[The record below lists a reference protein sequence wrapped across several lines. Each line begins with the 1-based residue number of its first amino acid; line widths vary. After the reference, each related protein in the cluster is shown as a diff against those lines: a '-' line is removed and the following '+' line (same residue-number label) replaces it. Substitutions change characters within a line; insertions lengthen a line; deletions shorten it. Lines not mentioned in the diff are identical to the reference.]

1 MNAAPHDESRP
12 LPMRNPGTEEVRNKP
27 VAIHASA
34 ALALLAA
41 IACAGPVSRA
51 PAPAADNAK
60 ERLASARRLA
70 EASPNDAAAQAQAGW
85 LEHLTGA
92 TPAPAQARFEKS
104 LSLASPTRPADDDA
118 WALALDG
125 LAELSE
131 DRLDTLAAAKLYA
144 QAVQTH
150 SPFGELA
157 AQRLLDLEGESPAID
172 DVVLEAARALPAFA
186 PPRTARLVREAAARV
201 ANSRA
206 FEAGAA
212 DGAERAAWAAAGAVQ
227 RYRVAGPFAALRL
240 ASLSVPGPLDGLE
253 EARAP
258 QTGPAGSTAER
269 SLEFAD
275 GDLGLELEPADGDL
289 YYAASDLTAAK
300 GGDYLL
306 WIEGASALE
315 VRLDGAVM
323 LARSPWPREVPRSQ
337 TVPVR
342 LAQGAHQLLV
352 RWTRSEGSRL
362 RVLLARAD
370 GAAGDLASEAPAA
383 LSGRRLVSSC
393 ALGSTCVAAPAWPD
407 DRGLRGR
414 AEALLER
421 DPGDPLAALFLARAA
436 QPDDRAAAR
445 AAVGQAVVLS
455 GRGPVALA
463 LRAAIT
469 LRDAEIPDRIARAR
483 ALADLRDALSQRPS
497 LLRARLTSAA
507 QQRDSDRIDDA
518 VQDLAAAEETAR
530 AAAGPAAPLPP
541 RLLMARSRLLDA
553 QGSLAAARA
562 AAQAAA
568 GQDPAR
574 LRCDAGAALYD
585 FSRREGGLA
594 EQLRLARALV
604 GCPEQRQPLAALLRE
619 RGDLAGAEEL
629 LSKWAKLR
637 PALPQRL
644 EQLAELQAAR
654 GAVPRAIETLQA
666 AAALTPRSPEPLRR
680 LAAWYDLQGDAA
692 AARAA
697 REQALARSPGELAL
711 RRQLAV
717 LQGERLLAW
726 SDRSAREVL
735 ETSGELGLPTG
746 VERPSAVRLL
756 DHGAVE
762 LFPGG
767 GAVERVHTLARVLD
781 KKALGK
787 FGEVQI
793 PDGAEI
799 LELRVLKPDGRA
811 LEPES
816 IPEKEGHSLPGLEPG
831 DVVEIDYLHGLAP
844 RGPDLPGLALGGF
857 FFHDSETPM
866 AESTYEVRAA
876 PGIPLE
882 IDAHQIEVAP
892 VQKSAQGS
900 RFFLSVKAVI
910 PEQPEPSQPSDAEIA
925 PWVQAGFGA
934 GQKALLASMA
944 DWAQLRAR
952 PGAATDKLA
961 REAGGRTTSEKI
973 EKITGAIA
981 QAVRGRSA
989 GNDFSAPAPH
999 VLAQGLGNR
1008 LLLLKAALASA
1019 GVRSHLAL
1027 VRTFGNAPQPMRFPR
1042 SDVFTYAVLR
1052 VDPNQGDA
1060 PGSPAVWI
1068 DTTWRLGPV
1077 GLLPMFARGQ
1087 PAWLLPEP
1095 GEEPALVET
1104 PRLDLSD
1111 ASTDGRKLTLELAL
1125 DDQGTATGTG
1135 RDEQRGFEAAA
1146 LREAL
1151 ERLDGEQRRQGV
1163 EGMLGRGLHSITLD
1177 QLSVEGEA
1185 QQGGT
1190 AALLYTL
1197 KARVGRREGAS
1208 LRIPASLLPSRLAR
1222 RWVQKAERTR
1232 TLLLDAA
1239 ERSGAKV
1246 TFALPA
1252 GYLPAALP
1260 TAQLLQTPFG
1270 SFRWEAKLE
1279 GGKLVVEEELV
1290 LPPQRISPRDYRQFA
1305 AFARAVDEAQEQELE
1320 LRTR

>member
-1 MNAAPHDESRP
+1 M
-12 LPMRNPGTEEVRNKP
+12 
-27 VAIHASA
+27 
-34 ALALLAA
+34 
-41 IACAGPVSRA
+41 
-51 PAPAADNAK
+51 
-60 ERLASARRLA
+60 
-70 EASPNDAAAQAQAGW
+70 
-85 LEHLTGA
+85 GA
-92 TPAPAQARFEKS
+92 TPGPAQARFEKA
-104 LSLASPTRPADDDA
+104 LSLTQAARPADDDA
-118 WALALDG
+118 RALALDG

-172 DVVLEAARALPAFA
+172 DVVVEAARSLAPFT

-201 ANSRA
+201 AYSRA
-206 FEAGAA
+206 FDAGAGGE
-212 DGAERAAWAAAGAVQ
+212 GAERAAWAAAGAVQ

-240 ASLSVPGPLDGLE
+240 ASLSVPGPLDGIE

-258 QTGPAGSTAER
+258 QSGPAGSTAER
-269 SLEFAD
+269 SLEFPD

-306 WIEGASALE
+306 WTEGASALE

-342 LAQGAHQLLV
+342 LAPGAHKLLV

-370 GAAGDLASEAPAA
+370 GSPGDLTSEAPAQ
-383 LSGRRLVSSC
+383 LTGRRLVSNC
-393 ALGSTCVAAPAWPD
+393 ALGSTCAAAPAWPD

-436 QPDDRAAAR
+436 QPDDRSAAR
-445 AAVGQAVVLS
+445 AAAGQAVILS
-455 GRGPVALA
+455 GRGPVALT

-469 LRDAEIPDRIARAR
+469 LRDAEIPDRIGRAR

-497 LLRARLTSAA
+497 LLRARLTAAA

-518 VQDLAAAEETAR
+518 VQDLAAAEQTAR
-530 AAAGPAAPLPP
+530 DSAGAAAPLPP

-553 QGSLAAARA
+553 QGNLAAARA

-568 GQDPAR
+568 EQDPGR

-594 EQLRLARALV
+594 EQLRLARALI
-604 GCPEQRQPLAALLRE
+604 GCPEQRQSLAALLRE

-629 LSKWAKLR
+629 SAKLARLR

-654 GAVPRAIETLQA
+654 GAVPRAIETLRA

-680 LAAWYDLQGDAA
+680 LAAWYDLQGDVAA
-692 AARAA
+692 AGAV
-697 REQALARSPGELAL
+697 REQALLRAPGDLAL
-711 RRQLAV
+711 RRQISV
-717 LQGERLLAW
+717 LRGERLLAW
-726 SDRSAREVL
+726 SDRDAREVL
-735 ETSGELGLPTG
+735 KTSGELGLPDG
-746 VERPSAVRLL
+746 AERPSAVRLL

-762 LFPGG
+762 FFPGG

-781 KKALGK
+781 KKAIGK

-799 LELRVLKPDGRA
+799 LDLRVLKPDGRA

-831 DVVEIDYLHGLAP
+831 DAVEIDYLHGFAP
-844 RGPDLPGLALGGF
+844 RGPDLPGLTLGGF
-857 FFHDSETPM
+857 FFHDDETPM
-866 AESTYEVRAA
+866 TESTYEVRAA

-882 IDAHQIEVAP
+882 IDPHQVEVAP

-900 RFFLSVKAVI
+900 RFFHSVKAVI
-910 PEQPEPSQPSDAEIA
+910 PEQPEPNQPSDNEVA
-925 PWVQAGFGA
+925 PWVQAGWGG
-934 GQKALLASMA
+934 GQKELLASMA

-961 REAGGRTTSEKI
+961 RDAGGRTVAEKI
-973 EKITGAIA
+973 EKITAAIA
-981 QAVRGRSA
+981 QAVRGRSS

-999 VLAQGLGNR
+999 VLAQGRGNR

-1052 VDPNQGDA
+1052 VDPNQGDT
-1060 PGSPAVWI
+1060 PGAPAVWI

-1104 PRLDLSD
+1104 PRLDMKD
-1111 ASTDGRKLTLELAL
+1111 GSTDGRKLTLDLAL
-1125 DDQGTATGTG
+1125 DDRGMASGTG

-1163 EGMLGRGLHSITLD
+1163 EGMLGRGLRSITLD
-1177 QLSVEGEA
+1177 KLSVEGEA
-1185 QQGGT
+1185 QQGGA

-1197 KARVGRREGAS
+1197 KARVGRREGEA

-1232 TLLLDAA
+1232 PLLLDAA
-1239 ERSGAKV
+1239 ERSAAKV

-1260 TAQLLQTPFG
+1260 TAQLLQTQFG

-1279 GGKLVVEEELV
+1279 AGKLVVEEELV

-1305 AFARAVDEAQEQELE
+1305 AFARAVDEAQEQELALE
-1320 LRTR
+1320 ARAAR